1 MTTEMS
7 RSLKALHDRLMKEKP
22 EGAVHEPDSCP
33 FCAMEDAADGGD
45 MTYTE
50 DELKAKVDEAVKAA
64 VDERDA
70 RIAEL
75 SAAQLTSETA
85 RAVADAVAAKDTEL
99 ADLRGELDKAV
110 LEGANAK
117 AERDTLVAWLEGE
130 KTAAEQREA
139 AAARKDTRLAKL
151 KEVAHFPDD
160 YLEQNAD
167 RFAAMSD
174 EEFDSRCAE
183 YAALSPNG
191 KSGGSTEIP
200 STLPGLKAGME
211 GPGTSRGTSAVK
223 ELMALRRDRRGVVDL
238 SSL

>member
-1 MTTEMS
+1 MPTEMS
-7 RSLKALHDRLMKEKP
+7 RSLKALHDRLLDDKP
-22 EGAVHEPDSCP
+22 EGAVHEADSCP
-33 FCAMEDAADGGD
+33 FCAMEESADGGDD

-50 DELKAKVDEAVKAA
+50 EDLRAKVDEAVKAA
-64 VDERDA
+64 VEERDA

-75 SAAQLTSETA
+75 TASQQTSETA
-85 RAVADAVAAKDTEL
+85 KAIADAVAAKDTEL

-110 LEGANAK
+110 LEAANAK
-117 AERDTLVAWLEGE
+117 AEHDSVLAWLEGE

-139 AAARKDTRLAKL
+139 AAARKDIRLAKL

-191 KSGGSTEIP
+191 KSASSEIP
-200 STLPGLKAGME
+200 SGMPGLKAGLE
-211 GPGTSRGTSAVK
+211 GSTSRGTSSAVK
-223 ELMALRRDRRGVVDL
+223 ELQALRRDPRGLVDL
-238 SSL
+238 SNL

>member
-7 RSLKALHDRLMKEKP
+7 RSLKELHDRLLAEKP
-22 EGAVHEPDSCP
+22 EGAVHETDSCP
-33 FCAMEDAADGGD
+33 LCALEESADD

-50 DELKAKVDEAVKAA
+50 EDLKAKVDEAVKAA
-64 VDERDA
+64 VEERDA
-70 RIAEL
+70 KIAEL
-75 SAAQLTSETA
+75 TASQLTSETA
-85 RAVADAVAAKDTEL
+85 KAVADAVAAKDTEL

-110 LEGANAK
+110 LEAANAR
-117 AERDTLVAWLEGE
+117 AEHDSVMAWLDSE

-183 YAALSPNG
+183 YATLSGNG
-191 KSGGSTEIP
+191 KSASTEVP
-200 STLPGLKAGME
+200 STVPGLKAGME
-211 GPGTSRGTSAVK
+211 GPGSRGTSSALK
-223 ELMALRRDRRGVVDL
+223 ELQALRRDPRGLVDL